1 MTVMRIVPLSRSA
14 LLRVL
19 LAAVPAAALACSA
32 GKDPTTAS
40 DDVTSVENT
49 NVKSQAIANCWL
61 YATAGWVE
69 SLHKGATARD
79 VDVSEAYWNY
89 WYWYEGITGGDIAL
103 DEPIGFGGIT
113 QGGWWGLGAELIQR
127 YGWMYEGDFLPQAD
141 AKAKKHE
148 QAVAAINASLATGAL
163 STPAARRDPR
173 IVRAELNKAWG
184 IDGTVVE
191 DLERQFPV
199 LPARA
204 TAAPPP
210 PATDGGSTEADAG
223 VTPAEPLPEPPVSL
237 VSITDRAAGGSLGLT
252 RIHAP
257 QELQTIAADG
267 TPSITLADVIG
278 KKAPNTKAG
287 DGQRVGAEAWTE
299 VRYTWS
305 AADTARRTALLKN
318 VQFALN
324 RRLAVPMAW
333 AVANNVAGG
342 VYRGA
347 NVSDEVLT
355 GLHESILVDY
365 EVENVPGFGTLQV
378 DVRETRPEALAATL
392 DDAARVT
399 FFRIKNSWGVDPVWT
414 PEELRQF
421 GLSPDDKT
429 AAQKPNFLPSK
440 PGFNDLFVDYL
451 DVPTAWGGD
460 VPNKHLALRFAL
472 PSKLHVAIPDAAPA
486 PPVTDGGT
494 SPEGGADGG
503 AGKR

>member
-1 MTVMRIVPLSRSA
+1 MRILPLTRSA
-14 LLRVL
+14 LLRFL
-19 LAAVPAAALACSA
+19 LASVPAAALACSA

-103 DEPIGFGGIT
+103 DEAIGFGGIT

-141 AKAKKHE
+141 AKAQKHE
-148 QAVAAINASLATGAL
+148 KAVAAINASLSSGAL
-163 STPAARRDPR
+163 ATPAARRDPR

-184 IDGTVVE
+184 IDATVVE

-199 LPARA
+199 LPARKS
-204 TAAPPP
+204 APPP
-210 PATDGGSTEADAG
+210 PPPPASDGGAASDAG
-223 VTPAEPLPEPPVSL
+223 AAPAEPLPEPPVSL
-237 VSITDRAAGGSLGLT
+237 VSITERAAGGSLGLT

-267 TPSITLADVIG
+267 TPTITLADAIG
-278 KKAPNTKAG
+278 TNAPNTKAG
-287 DGQRVGAEAWTE
+287 DGQRVCAEAWTE

-305 AADTARRTALLKN
+305 EGDTARRAALLKN
-318 VQFALN
+318 VQFALKQ
-324 RRLAVPMAW
+324 RLAVPMAW
-333 AVANNVAGG
+333 AVANNVASG

-347 NVSDEVLT
+347 GASDALLT

-365 EVENVPGFGTLQV
+365 EVENVPHFGTLQV
-378 DVRETRPEALAATL
+378 DVRATRPEALEASLA
-392 DDAARVT
+392 DGANVT

-414 PEELRQF
+414 AEELRQF
-421 GLSPDDKT
+421 GLAPDNQT

-460 VPNKHLALRFAL
+460 LPNKHFALRFAL
-472 PSKLHVAIPDAAPA
+472 PTKLRFAIPEPIAAPTPA
-486 PPVTDGGT
+486 TDGGAA
-494 SPEGGADGG
+494 EGGV
-503 AGKR
+503 GKKK